1 MNRKNSL
8 YKNLYVKNAADKG
21 RGVFAANPIRKGAI
35 VETAPVI
42 VIPDEDIDLIDKTAI
57 ADYYFKWGDSHF
69 AVVLGYGSLYNFSEK
84 PTVSFEAD
92 LKNQLM
98 IFRAI
103 RSIQKDQELTIHYLC
118 DLWFDPVD

>member
-69 AVVLGYGSLYNFSEK
+69 AMVLGYGSLYNFSET

>member
-1 MNRKNSL
+1 MNRNHLL
-8 YKNLYVKNAADKG
+8 YKNLYVQNAAEKG

-35 VETAPVI
+35 VEAAPVI

-57 ADYYFKWGDSHF
+57 ADYYFKWGESHF
-69 AVVLGYGSLYNFSEK
+69 AMVLGFGSLYNFSET
-84 PTVSFEAD
+84 PNLSFEAD
-92 LKNQLM
+92 LENHVM

-103 RSIQKDQELTIHYLC
+103 QPIRKDQELTIHYQC

>member
-1 MNRKNSL
+1 MNRNHLL
-8 YKNLYVKNAADKG
+8 YKNLYVQNAAEKG

-35 VETAPVI
+35 VEAAPVI

-57 ADYYFKWGDSHF
+57 ADYYFKWGESHF
-69 AVVLGYGSLYNFSEK
+69 AMVLGFGSLYNFSET
-84 PTVSFEAD
+84 PNLSFEAD
-92 LKNQLM
+92 LENQVM

-103 RSIQKDQELTIHYLC
+103 QPIRKDQELTIHYQC